1 MDLVGK
7 LRRTGKITV
16 VNEFNS
22 VNATSG
28 FASGL
33 FLSARVPFVP
43 PMDGRGSILRIALNF
58 GFLCHYFLFYFVT
71 RLLPFII

>member
-58 GFLCHYFLFYFVT
+58 GFLCHYFILS
-71 RLLPFII
+71 RDCLPFII